1 MEGLIGY
8 LVGLAI
14 GLIGLVVAVYIIAE
28 DGGGCFA
35 FGVAIICATA
45 MALNAMMLVKHA
57 KEVSTT
63 QTTEVT
69 TVVTTAAPQY
79 TATVKNAD
87 GSETKYDITSYET
100 KDGTMEL
107 TLKDGTKVFVPVVNI
122 TIAEQTTAVETTET
136 K

>member
-1 MEGLIGY
+1 MEGIIGY

-14 GLIGLVVAVYIIAE
+14 GLIGLVVAVYIITE
-28 DGGGCFA
+28 DGGGCLA

-57 KEVSTT
+57 KKVSTT

-69 TVVTTAAPQY
+69 TVVTTVAPQY

-87 GSETKYDITSYET
+87 GTETKYDITSYAT
-100 KDGTMEL
+100 KEGTMEL

-122 TIAEQTTAVETTET
+122 TIAEQTTETTTES

>member
-8 LVGLAI
+8 LFGLAI
-14 GLIGLVVAVYIIAE
+14 GLIGLVVAVYIITE

-35 FGVAIICATA
+35 YGVAIICVTT
-45 MALNAMMLVKHA
+45 MALNAMMLVTHA
-57 KEVSTT
+57 KKVQS
-63 QTTEVT
+63 TTEVT
-69 TVVTTAAPQY
+69 TVVTTAEPHY

-100 KDGTMEL
+100 KDSVMTL

-122 TIAEQTTAVETTET
+122 TIAEQTTETTTES

>member
-8 LVGLAI
+8 LFGLTI
-14 GLIGLVVAVYIIAE
+14 GLIGLVVAVYIITE

-35 FGVAIICATA
+35 FGVAIICAITI
-45 MALNAMMLVKHA
+45 ALNATMLMAHA
-57 KEVSTT
+57 KEVSVT

-69 TVVTTAAPQY
+69 TEVTTVAPQY

-87 GSETKYDITSYET
+87 GSETKYDIKSYET
-100 KDGTMEL
+100 KEGTMEL
-107 TLKDGTKVFVPVVNI
+107 TLKDGTKVFIPVVNI
-122 TIAEQTTAVETTET
+122 TIAEQTTETTTET

>member
-1 MEGLIGY
+1 MEGIIGY
-8 LVGLAI
+8 LFGLVI
-14 GLIGLVVAVYIIAE
+14 GIIGLVVAVHIIAE

-35 FGVAIICATA
+35 FGVAIICAITA
-45 MALNAMMLVKHA
+45 ALNATMIMTHA
-57 KEVSTT
+57 KKVQS
-63 QTTEVT
+63 TTEVT
-69 TVVTTAAPQY
+69 TVVTSVAPQY

-100 KDGTMEL
+100 KEGTMEL

-122 TIAEQTTAVETTET
+122 TIAEQTTAVETTTET

>member
-1 MEGLIGY
+1 MEGIIGY
-8 LVGLAI
+8 LFGLAI
-14 GLIGLVVAVYIIAE
+14 GILGLVVAVCIITE

-35 FGVAIICATA
+35 FGVAIICAITI
-45 MALNAMMLVKHA
+45 ALNSTMLMAHA
-57 KEVSTT
+57 KEVSVT

-69 TVVTTAAPQY
+69 TEVTTVAPQY

-100 KDGTMEL
+100 KDSVMTL

-122 TIAEQTTAVETTET
+122 TIAEQTTETTTES

>member
-1 MEGLIGY
+1 MEELIGY
-8 LVGLAI
+8 LFGLAI

-35 FGVAIICATA
+35 YGVAIICVTT
-45 MALNAMMLVKHA
+45 MALNAMMLVTHA
-57 KEVSTT
+57 KKVQS
-63 QTTEVT
+63 TTEVT
-69 TVVTTAAPQY
+69 TVVTTVAPQY

-100 KDGTMEL
+100 KEGTMEL
-107 TLKDGTKVFVPVVNI
+107 TLKNGTKVFVPVVNI
-122 TIAEQTTAVETTET
+122 TISEQTTETTTES

>member
-1 MEGLIGY
+1 MSMVWVIVSTVIILIVLG
-8 LVGLAI
+8 AM
-14 GLIGLVVAVYIIAE
+14 VA
-28 DGGGCFA
+28 GGDAGCFTVGMFILNVVVLIA
-35 FGVAIICATA
+35 AIA
-45 MALNAMMLVKHA
+45 ALALEK
-57 KEVSTT
+57 STSKT
-63 QTTEVT
+63 ETTTEVT

-79 TATVKNAD
+79 TATVRNAD

-100 KDGTMEL
+100 KEGTMEL

>member
-1 MEGLIGY
+1 MGGLIGY

-14 GLIGLVVAVYIIAE
+14 GIIGLVVAIYIIAE

-35 FGVAIICATA
+35 FGVAIICAITA
-45 MALNAMMLVKHA
+45 ALNATMLVTHA
-57 KEVSTT
+57 EKVST
-63 QTTEVT
+63 TTEVT
-69 TVVTTAAPQY
+69 TVATTAAPQY

-87 GSETKYDITSYET
+87 GSETKYDIKSYET
-100 KDGTMEL
+100 KEGTMEL

>member
-1 MEGLIGY
+1 MSTIGTIIITILILCAIAGMMTDGDVGCFTLGLFAFNVIA
-8 LVGLAI
+8 LVLAI
-14 GLIGLVVAVYIIAE
+14 ASLVL
-28 DGGGCFA
+28 D
-35 FGVAIICATA
+35 
-45 MALNAMMLVKHA
+45 
-57 KEVSTT
+57 T
-63 QTTEVT
+63 QKGTSKTETTTEVT
-69 TVVTTAAPQY
+69 TVVTTVAPQY

>member
-1 MEGLIGY
+1 MSTIGTIIITILILCAIAGMMADGDVGCFTLCLFAFNVIA
-8 LVGLAI
+8 LVLAI
-14 GLIGLVVAVYIIAE
+14 ASLVL
-28 DGGGCFA
+28 D
-35 FGVAIICATA
+35 TQ
-45 MALNAMMLVKHA
+45 K
-57 KEVSTT
+57 STSKT
-63 QTTEVT
+63 ETTTEVT
-69 TVVTTAAPQY
+69 TVVTTVAPHY

-122 TIAEQTTAVETTET
+122 TIAEQTIAVETTTET

>member
-1 MEGLIGY
+1 MEGIIGY
-8 LVGLAI
+8 LFGLAI

-28 DGGGCFA
+28 DCGGCFA
-35 FGVAIICATA
+35 FGVAIICATV

-57 KEVSTT
+57 KKVSTT

-69 TVVTTAAPQY
+69 TVVTTVAPHY

-87 GSETKYDITSYET
+87 GTETKYDITSYAT
-100 KDGTMEL
+100 KEGTMEL
-107 TLKDGTKVFVPVVNI
+107 TLRDGTKVFVPVVNI
-122 TIAEQTTAVETTET
+122 TIAEQTTETTTET

>member
-1 MEGLIGY
+1 MSTIGTIIITILILCAIAGMMADGDVGCFTLGLFAFNVIA
-8 LVGLAI
+8 LVLAI
-14 GLIGLVVAVYIIAE
+14 ASLVH
-28 DGGGCFA
+28 D
-35 FGVAIICATA
+35 TQ
-45 MALNAMMLVKHA
+45 K
-57 KEVSTT
+57 STSKT
-63 QTTEVT
+63 ETTTEVT
-69 TVVTTAAPQY
+69 TVVTTVAPQY

>member
-1 MEGLIGY
+1 MEGIIGY
-8 LVGLAI
+8 LFGLAI

-35 FGVAIICATA
+35 FGVAIICATV

-57 KEVSTT
+57 KKVSTT

-69 TVVTTAAPQY
+69 TVVTTVAPHY

-87 GSETKYDITSYET
+87 GSETKYDITSYAT
-100 KDGTMEL
+100 KEGTMEL

-122 TIAEQTTAVETTET
+122 TISEQTTETTET